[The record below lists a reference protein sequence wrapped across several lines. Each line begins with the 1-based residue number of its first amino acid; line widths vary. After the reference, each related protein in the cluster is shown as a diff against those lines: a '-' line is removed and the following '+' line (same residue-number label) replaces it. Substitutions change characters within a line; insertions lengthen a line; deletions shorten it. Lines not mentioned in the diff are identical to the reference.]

1 MPNSNFCESQF
12 STEGSVSK
20 GGSPRER
27 SNDKVGVGGK
37 EGSSGIERE
46 IQLDSEEISQKL
58 QQRGRRALLSAPRNT
73 HRTRA
78 RSQTAGYPIRG
89 LDHEAREVVYP
100 KEPPLGVLGIN
111 REFTQ
116 CHNFKASY
124 ESYRFVAHAGAGVHL
139 LRPVDG
145 NCLW

>member
-1 MPNSNFCESQF
+1 MLEINLHNCLELTVPNSNFGEIQF
-12 STEGSVSK
+12 WTEGSVSK

-58 QQRGRRALLSAPRNT
+58 QQRRWRALLSGPRNT

-78 RSQTAGYPIRG
+78 RSQTAAGYPIRG

-100 KEPPLGVLGIN
+100 KEPPLG
-111 REFTQ
+111 
-116 CHNFKASY
+116 
-124 ESYRFVAHAGAGVHL
+124 
-139 LRPVDG
+139 D
-145 NCLW
+145 

>member
-1 MPNSNFCESQF
+1 MLEINLHICLELTVPNSNFCESQF

-58 QQRGRRALLSAPRNT
+58 QQKRRRALLSA
-73 HRTRA
+73 HHTRA
-78 RSQTAGYPIRG
+78 RSQPACWLPNSMF
-89 LDHEAREVVYP
+89 DH
-100 KEPPLGVLGIN
+100 
-111 REFTQ
+111 
-116 CHNFKASY
+116 
-124 ESYRFVAHAGAGVHL
+124 
-139 LRPVDG
+139 
-145 NCLW
+145 